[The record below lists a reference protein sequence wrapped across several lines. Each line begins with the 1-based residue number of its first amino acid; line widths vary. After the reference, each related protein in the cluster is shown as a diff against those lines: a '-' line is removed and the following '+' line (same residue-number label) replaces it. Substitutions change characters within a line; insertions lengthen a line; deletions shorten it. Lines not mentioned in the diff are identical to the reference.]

1 MEFNEVVKNRRSIR
15 KYDTDKKVTR
25 EQVEE
30 LIRYAIYAPTW
41 KNSQTARYYCALDGK
56 GREAVANCLQGTNK
70 DKTEGAA
77 LIVATFVKNR
87 SGFDREGNPDN
98 ECGNGWGYYDLGL
111 ASENICRAAKNM
123 GLDSLIMGLRDGE
136 KIRAFLSL
144 PGNEQVVSVIAVG
157 YAAES
162 PAKPARKATGEVL
175 KFI

>member
-77 LIVATFVKNR
+77 LIVAPLLKIAQDLTE
-87 SGFDREGNPDN
+87 REIPTTNAATAGDIMT
-98 ECGNGWGYYDLGL
+98 L
-111 ASENICRAAKNM
+111 ASQLKT
-123 GLDSLIMGLRDGE
+123 LYSKHKKWDS
-136 KIRAFLSL
+136 
-144 PGNEQVVSVIAVG
+144 
-157 YAAES
+157 
-162 PAKPARKATGEVL
+162 VL
-175 KFI
+175 